1 MKMPLP
7 ILLRCHPAAFL
18 ELPVKVGNVCDS
30 DLVTDLLGGG
40 EAGSGKEAFGGSH
53 AFVHDVAAER
63 RSCFRTENVGQVVQV
78 HVDFLGDR
86 GTAQFRI
93 GKMRTDMN
101 ILVY

>member
-7 ILLRCHPAAFL
+7 ILLRCRPATFL
-18 ELPVKVGNVCDS
+18 ELPVKVGNVCNS
-30 DLVTDLLGGG
+30 DLVTDLLGG

-63 RSCFRTENVGQVVQV
+63 CSCLRAENVGQVVRV
-78 HVDFLGDR
+78 HVDFLGD
-86 GTAQFRI
+86 GGAAQFRI

>member
-1 MKMPLP
+1 MKMSLP

-18 ELPVKVGNVCDS
+18 ELPVKVGNVCYS
-30 DLVTDLLGGG
+30 VLVTDLLGG

-63 RSCFRTENVGQVVQV
+63 CSCLRAENVGQVVRV
-78 HVDFLGDR
+78 HVDFVGDR

>member
-1 MKMPLP
+1 MKMLLP
-7 ILLRCHPAAFL
+7 ILLRCHSTAFL

-30 DLVTDLLGGG
+30 DLVTDLLGG
-40 EAGSGKEAFGGSH
+40 EACGGKQAFCGCH
-53 AFVHDVAAER
+53 AFIHNVAAER

-78 HVDFLGDR
+78 HVDFLGD
-86 GTAQFRI
+86 GGAAQFRI

>member
-1 MKMPLP
+1 MKMSLP

-30 DLVTDLLGGG
+30 VLVTDLLGG
-40 EAGSGKEAFGGSH
+40 EACGGKQAFCGCH
-53 AFVHDVAAER
+53 AFIHDVAAER
-63 RSCFRTENVGQVVQV
+63 CSCLRAENVGQVVRV
-78 HVDFLGDR
+78 HVDFLGD
-86 GTAQFRI
+86 GGAAQFRI

>member
-7 ILLRCHPAAFL
+7 ILLRCYPAAFL

-30 DLVTDLLGGG
+30 DLVTDLLGG
-40 EAGSGKEAFGGSH
+40 EAGSGKQTFCSCH
-53 AFVHDVAAER
+53 TFIHDVAAER
-63 RSCFRTENVGQVVQV
+63 CSCLRAENVGQVVRV
-78 HVDFLGDR
+78 HVDFVGDR

>member
-7 ILLRCHPAAFL
+7 ILLRCRPAAFL
-18 ELPVKVGNVCDS
+18 ELPVKVGNVCNS
-30 DLVTDLLGGG
+30 DLVTDLLGG
-40 EAGSGKEAFGGSH
+40 EAGSGKEAFDGSH

-63 RSCFRTENVGQVVQV
+63 CSCLRAENVGQV
-78 HVDFLGDR
+78 HVDFLGD
-86 GTAQFRI
+86 GGAAQFRI

>member
-18 ELPVKVGNVCDS
+18 ELPIKVGNVCDS
-30 DLVTDLLGGG
+30 DLVTDLLGG

-63 RSCFRTENVGQVVQV
+63 CSCIRAENVGQVVRV
-78 HVDFLGDR
+78 HVDFLGD
-86 GTAQFRI
+86 GGAAQFRI

>member
-1 MKMPLP
+1 MQF
-7 ILLRCHPAAFL
+7 RSGHRFA
-18 ELPVKVGNVCDS
+18 
-30 DLVTDLLGGG
+30 GGG

-63 RSCFRTENVGQVVQV
+63 CFCLRAENVGQVVRV
-78 HVDFLGDR
+78 HVDFLGD
-86 GTAQFRI
+86 GGAAQFRI